1 MKNHTLLIFSLILF
15 ITVSGSSQSHNNK
28 VTIKGHATFTAV
40 YKGGARPTPEVL
52 EACCSKRPMANAT
65 LYLKKNYYSRLQC
78 TITTDKNGD
87 FQKRLRPGKY
97 NVFLKNE
104 RNDKKAND
112 LSNGKVDNTAVRK
125 TEPYFI
131 LEIAKSSN
139 TSFEIDIQERVDF
152 AQMMVP

>member
-1 MKNHTLLIFSLILF
+1 MKKQTLLIFSLILL
-15 ITVSGSSQSHNNK
+15 IAVSGSSQSHNNK

-78 TITTDKNGD
+78 TITTDNNGG

-104 RNDKKAND
+104 RDDKKAND
-112 LSNGKVDNTAVRK
+112 LANVLGYKLASK
-125 TEPYFI
+125 TEIDYAVSKGLILPNKLNRDGQLFYFM
-131 LEIAKSSN
+131 KQN
-139 TSFEIDIQERVDF
+139 N
-152 AQMMVP
+152 

>member
-1 MKNHTLLIFSLILF
+1 MKKHTLLIFSLILF
-15 ITVSGSSQSHNNK
+15 ITVSGSCQSHNNR

-40 YKGGARPTPEVL
+40 YKGGARPSPEVL

-112 LSNGKVDNTAVRK
+112 LSDGKVDNTAVRK
-125 TEPYFI
+125 TAPYFI

-139 TSFEIDIQERVDF
+139 ISFEIDILERVDF
-152 AQMMVP
+152 TQMMVP

>member
-1 MKNHTLLIFSLILF
+1 MKKQTLLIFSLILL

-87 FQKRLRPGKY
+87 FQKCLRPGKY

-112 LSNGKVDNTAVRK
+112 LANGKVDKTAVRK

-131 LEIAKSSN
+131 LEVTNSTNA
-139 TSFEIDIQERVDF
+139 TFEIDILERVDF
-152 AQMMVP
+152 TQQMVP